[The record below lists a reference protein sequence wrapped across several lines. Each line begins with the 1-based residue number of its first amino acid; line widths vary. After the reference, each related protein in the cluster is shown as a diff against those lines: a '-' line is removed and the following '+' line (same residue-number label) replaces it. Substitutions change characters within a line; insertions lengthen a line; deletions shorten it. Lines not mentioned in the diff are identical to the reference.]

1 MLLIALALADD
12 TLPFSGPVP
21 TDGDFFTLPFDVP
34 AGTAEIQVSHADGSD
49 EDILDWGLLAPSVL
63 RGWGGGNTE
72 DIVVN
77 ADSASRSY
85 LTGTIEAGEWAVLVG
100 KAKIKTDAPTYDVV
114 VTLRDTVT
122 LAAQTERRPYQEV
135 DLGGGPRWYA
145 GDLHVHSLQSGDASP
160 THDEIVA
167 YARSRGLDFVEL
179 SDHNTTA
186 QLDFIGDTQ
195 DRSSDVL
202 LLPGVEI
209 TTYSGHANGIGVTTP
224 IPFTMGYDGVDIDV
238 LAGAIDG
245 VLSIN
250 HPVLDLGDL
259 CIGCAWENPFPDE
272 LGAVEIAT
280 GGWEQAGQLFDEDA
294 IALWDSL
301 CAEGA
306 HLAAVGGSDD
316 HSAGTATGPLDSP
329 IGSPTTMIY
338 ADSLSP
344 TALLA
349 GIRAERTVV
358 KLQGPDD
365 PMIDLTADGETV
377 TAVVTGGAGSTLR
390 VLTDGSVSAD
400 VAVDADPFVFTEV
413 SAGSR
418 VRAELWIDDAPRT
431 VTSNVWLSAAP
442 VPENSC
448 GCTGAAGPSEF
459 TILSSFLLLRRRWR
473 GGPHAIHP
481 NPCRRCTD
489 RGRARSG
496 ARQACPDRAR
506 S

>member
-1 MLLIALALADD
+1 MLLLALAHADD
-12 TLPFSGPVP
+12 ALPFAGPVP
-21 TDGDFFTLPFDVP
+21 ADGDFFTLPFEVP

-49 EDILDWGLLAPSVL
+49 EDILDWGLRSPSAL

-77 ADSASRSY
+77 TDAASRSY
-85 LTGTIEAGEWAVLVG
+85 LTGEVEPGEWAVLVG

-160 THDEIVA
+160 TLDEIVA

-186 QLDFIGDTQ
+186 QLDYIGDAQ

-238 LAGAIDG
+238 LASAVDG

-259 CIGCAWENPFPDE
+259 CIGCAWENPFPAE

-280 GGWEQAGQLFDEDA
+280 GGWAQAGQLFDEDA
-294 IALWDSL
+294 IALWDAL
-301 CAEGA
+301 CADGA

-338 ADSLSP
+338 AESLSP

-349 GIRAERTVV
+349 GIRAGRTVV

-365 PMIDLTADGETV
+365 PMIDLTADGDVV
-377 TAVVTGGAGSTLR
+377 TAVVTGGVGSTLQL
-390 VLTDGSVSAD
+390 VTDGVVSEE
-400 VAVDADPFVFTEV
+400 VSVDADPFEITRKVDGT
-413 SAGSR
+413 R
-418 VRAELWIDDAPRT
+418 VRAEVWIEDAPRT
-431 VTSNVWLSAAP
+431 VTSHVWPTVTAPSA
-442 VPENSC
+442 NSC
-448 GCTGAAGPSEF
+448 GCNGAAPASEF
-459 TILSSFLLLRRRWR
+459 AILLSFAAARRRWR
-473 GGPHAIHP
+473 RGHHAIHP
-481 NPCRRCTD
+481 DPRRRC
-489 RGRARSG
+489 
-496 ARQACPDRAR
+496 PH
-506 S
+506 